1 MVTFKH
7 VGDFKK
13 TELFLNRVKKIRFA
27 GILEKYARAGVEALA
42 RATPIDS
49 GETAQRWGYEI
60 EEKEGRVSLHFTND
74 HINDDVNIAIILQ
87 YGHGTRQGGYVEGR
101 DYINPAIA
109 PIFDQIAEA
118 AWKEVIS
125 K

>member
-1 MVTFKH
+1 MVRFKH
-7 VGDFKK
+7 TGDFRK
-13 TELFLNRVKKIRFA
+13 TEMFLKGLRKISYA
-27 GILEKYARAGVEALA
+27 GILEKYAAAGVSALE
-42 RATPIDS
+42 RSTPIDS

-60 EEKEGRVSLHFTND
+60 AEETGRVTLYFTND

-101 DYINPAIA
+101 DYINPAVA
-109 PIFDQIAEA
+109 PIFDQIAEE